1 MIGNLLKKYKDAAFY
16 IIFGVLTTVVNI
28 VTYFFCSH
36 VCRLDVKSGNVVA
49 WFLAVSFAYL
59 TNRKWV
65 FRSKAVMFKDKS
77 REAVNFYLSRLL
89 TGIIDFVI
97 MYVFVLSQHGAADAV
112 VVSSMVDANATHII
126 FFFIVS
132 SFPFGH
138 KNTDILEFH
147 SSNMSV
153 SFSKHSIKNLAPNLN
168 PFINVWHSVIC
179 IISS

>member
-36 VCRLDVKSGNVVA
+36 ICRLDIKSGNVVA

-97 MYVFVLSQHGAADAV
+97 MYVFVSKLNFNDIIVKIS
-112 VVSSMVDANATHII
+112 ANII
-126 FFFIVS
+126 VI
-132 SFPFGH
+132 
-138 KNTDILEFH
+138 ILNFV
-147 SSNMSV
+147 MSKLWV
-153 SFSKHSIKNLAPNLN
+153 FK
-168 PFINVWHSVIC
+168 
-179 IISS
+179 